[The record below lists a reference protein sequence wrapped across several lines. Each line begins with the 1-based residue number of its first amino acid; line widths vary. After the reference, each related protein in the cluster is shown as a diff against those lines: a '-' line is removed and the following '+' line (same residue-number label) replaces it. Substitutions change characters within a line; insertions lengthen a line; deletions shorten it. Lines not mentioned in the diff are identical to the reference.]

1 MEAIMTVRTER
12 VDATDF
18 YLRTTAVIFT
28 AAVVVHGIDHVRRG
42 LDTSPTAV
50 MIAGSIH
57 AVVVLIAVVL
67 VFRRTRWAAH
77 AAMVTGFGSAALFT
91 YAHVLPT
98 YAHVLPGFWTLSDSF
113 VSEPHTHVNW
123 FSWVTAVLEISTGIV
138 FGVVGARALR
148 AAE

>member
-1 MEAIMTVRTER
+1 MTVRTER

-18 YLRTTAVIFT
+18 YLQTTAVIFA
-28 AAVVVHGIDHVRRG
+28 AAVLVHGSDHVRRG
-42 LDTSPTAV
+42 LDASPTAV
-50 MIAGSIH
+50 MIAGSIQ

-67 VFRRTRWAAH
+67 VFRRTRWAPQ
-77 AAMVTGFGSAALFT
+77 AAIVAGFASAALFI

-113 VSEPHTHVNW
+113 VSEPHTHVSW
-123 FSWVTAVLEISTGIV
+123 FSWVTAVLEIITGIV
-138 FGVVGARALR
+138 FGVAGARALR